1 MIKSKNTKKRILNA
15 GLKEF
20 SFRGY
25 AGTRM
30 EKIAIRAEI
39 NKAMLFYYFSSKENL
54 YHEVLKHTV
63 RNIIPKI
70 RNIILLEQSP
80 EGFLEK
86 LPEVY
91 IDFFSKN
98 QNFIKMV
105 TFDFVQQT
113 DVIKST
119 FEQTIGEG
127 FRQGPRLVLKKIEK
141 WYEKGKI
148 SESDPLQFMINI
160 VSLCLFAFIAKPIL
174 EAIFNQ
180 KIGDEQFIQKR
191 IKSVIHLL
199 KQGML
204 K

>member
-1 MIKSKNTKKRILNA
+1 MMKSKNTKKRILNA

-80 EGFLEK
+80 ERFLEK

-98 QNFIKMV
+98 QNFIKML

-119 FEQTIGEG
+119 FEQAIGEG
-127 FRQGPRLVLKKIEK
+127 FHQGPRLVLKKIEK

-148 SESDPLQFMINI
+148 SEGDPLQFMINI
-160 VSLCLFAFIAKPIL
+160 VSLCLFAFIARPIL

-180 KIGDEQFIQKR
+180 KIGDEQFVQKR

>member
-1 MIKSKNTKKRILNA
+1 MIKSKNTKERILNA

-30 EKIAIRAEI
+30 DKIAIRAKI

-54 YHEVLKHTV
+54 YHEVLKHAV
-63 RNIIPKI
+63 RSIIPKI

-80 EGFLEK
+80 DGFLEK

-91 IDFFSKN
+91 IGFFTKN
-98 QNFIKMV
+98 QDFVKMV
-105 TFDFVQQT
+105 AFDFVQRT
-113 DVIKST
+113 DIVKAA
-119 FEQTIGEG
+119 FEQAIGKG
-127 FRQGPRLVLKKIEK
+127 FHQGPQLVLKKIEK
-141 WYEKGKI
+141 WYEKGEI

-160 VSLCLFAFIAKPIL
+160 VSLCLFAFIARPIL
-174 EAIFNQ
+174 ETIFNQ

-191 IKSVIHLL
+191 IKSVINLL

>member
-127 FRQGPRLVLKKIEK
+127 FHQGPRLVLKKIEK

-160 VSLCLFAFIAKPIL
+160 VSLCLFAFIARPIL